1 MHCDWK
7 WGKFWVF
14 FITLDCYT
22 SWLALFGLIGA
33 EIIVI
38 FSRKSMHCDCKGKFS
53 GFLRIFLVGC
63 FRLFSIMPCVHHA
76 VCVYAPEKI
85 AFFARKFMHWAWKLD
100 FFVIYIYICCSS
112 LLCIMLALF
121 CFNQPIW
128 NVCIFFQGIHASWLK
143 RVIFVFL

>member
-100 FFVIYIYICCSS
+100 FFVIYIYIYVALVCCALCS
-112 LLCIMLALF
+112 L
-121 CFNQPIW
+121 CFVSTNPFEMFA
-128 NVCIFFQGIHASWLK
+128 FFFKEFMPHDWKG
-143 RVIFVFL
+143 